1 MSTVQMAV
9 GQKLLLCGV
18 DWQTYRRLLWAFDER
33 PGLRLTYDR
42 GALEIMTLTHEHEN
56 DNRFLAQMVVVL
68 TDELGLPL
76 KQGGSSTF
84 RRRRRRK
91 GLEPDSCFWIV
102 NEARVRGKRRINLRS
117 DPPPDL
123 ALEIDIFHSSLDR
136 FAIYAALGVV
146 EVWRYSSGILS
157 FHMLQANGTYL
168 EGASRTFPG
177 LNPSDLHPF
186 LGLRDQMD
194 ENALMR
200 QFRAWVR
207 QHFATGGTSLPAP

>member
-1 MSTVQMAV
+1 MSIVQVTA
-9 GQKLLLCGV
+9 GQRLLLRGI
-18 DWQTYRRLLWAFDER
+18 DWQTYRRLLWALDER

-76 KQGGSSTF
+76 RQGGSSTF
-84 RRRRRRK
+84 KRRRGRK
-91 GLEPDSCFWIV
+91 GLEPDSCFWIA
-102 NEARVRGKRRINLRS
+102 NEARVRGRKRINLRI

-123 ALEIDIFHSSLDR
+123 GLEIDVFHSSLDR
-136 FAIYAALGVV
+136 LAIYAALGVP
-146 EVWRYSSGILS
+146 EVWRYDGQTLT
-157 FHMLQANGTYL
+157 FYL
-168 EGASRTFPG
+168 LGVAGRYAEGASRTFPG
-177 LNPSDLHPF
+177 LAPADLLPF
-186 LGLRDQMD
+186 FTLRDHMD

-207 QHFATGGTSLPAP
+207 GHFATAGSPPSAP